1 VAASTNVGD
10 AVALTFEAI
19 AGIAVTA
26 EVIEPDGTIST
37 PMPVPADPVEA
48 DEYPFTFIPD
58 AVGIWRV
65 RFKGSGAAVAT
76 ETYTVTVTDYAS
88 GPAPFATAVT
98 IQTVWRDLTPEEEQ
112 RADTLCRFASQIIRQ
127 AVPDIDARIAAGKLS
142 ADVAAFVCT
151 QMVLRVLRNPS
162 GVAAETVGPWSVTY
176 GSTGTQATGALYIS
190 DAELGLLTGTPTGA
204 RRGYAKAV
212 YSHNGFLCYS
222 DRKPRAW
229 GAEV

>member
-1 VAASTNVGD
+1 MASTNVGD

-26 EVIEPDGTIST
+26 EIIEPDGSIGN
-37 PMPVPADPVEA
+37 PVPVDPDPTEPK
-48 DEYPFTFIPD
+48 DYPFVFVPD
-58 AVGIWRV
+58 RVGIWRV
-65 RFKGSGAAVAT
+65 RFRGSGAAVAT

-98 IQTVWRDLTPEEEQ
+98 IETVWRDLTPEEEA
-112 RADTLCRFASQIIRQ
+112 RADTLCRYASQIIRQ
-127 AVPDIDARIAAGKLS
+127 AVPGIDARIAAGLLS
-142 ADVAAFVCT
+142 PDVAAFVCT

-190 DAELGLLTGTPTGA
+190 ADELALLTGTPAGA
-204 RRGYAKAV
+204 RRGFAKAV
-212 YSHNGFLCYS
+212 YSHNSFGLY
-222 DRKPRAW
+222 RHVRPRAW
-229 GAEV
+229 DAEV